1 MNLYYVIVLWKF
13 FVYCDILRLDK
24 ISKILSFYLKM
35 LDSGMGTYNTCP
47 SVTFISV
54 RDCRSYREFKVIM
67 NISALI
73 PPYICIKMDPNDI
86 FIIIYIKLEKAL
98 LM

>member
-1 MNLYYVIVLWKF
+1 
-13 FVYCDILRLDK
+13 
-24 ISKILSFYLKM
+24 
-35 LDSGMGTYNTCP
+35 MGTYNTCP

-73 PPYICIKMDPNDI
+73 LPYICIKMDPNDI